1 MEQEINVNEI
11 VKIESMAVIKS
22 QLDKVEAFIDEKTKD
37 IPKVIQRVKK
47 MSFIEQEDEKK
58 DIKKYQQYLSNLQKQ
73 LEDKR
78 KEIKKEI
85 NKPYEEFNEY
95 YTNGVFTKLDNGIKQ
110 IKEVVNEIEDLQKD
124 EKRLELYDFAMEYFA
139 ANNIQDIVTFDD
151 IGLNITISAS
161 MSSLKD
167 QIINYCEKVKQD
179 LELIKMEE
187 YRDEILYEY
196 KKNHNFAESKLIVV
210 TRNQE
215 IKRIAEE
222 VQEIKKQEEEHKK
235 VEQKVEEALEMPEI
249 PEEIE
254 TWAFTIKATKTQVK
268 KLKAFLD
275 SEGVEYE

>member
-124 EKRLELYDFAMEYFA
+124 EKRLELYDFAMEYFV